1 MRFDVVGIDSP
12 CVDLAVN
19 VENFPEANH
28 GERVRNV
35 SWQGGGKV
43 ATGLV
48 AAARLGA
55 KAAIIG
61 NVGTDIYGTFIEE
74 DFKRHGIDTEHLLK
88 REGKTTHFDI
98 VVSDRKTGGR
108 SILYYPGTEE
118 SLREEELPLEYL
130 QNTSYFYLAVLNE
143 TTVKAA
149 SLAKEAGARIIMDAD
164 SGVHDLMEH
173 ISLIDIFIGSEFLY
187 HSLFEKGGY
196 EENCRKLMDKG
207 PEVVIFTLGEK
218 GCRGVCKE
226 GYFEIPAYRVE
237 VVDTVGAGD
246 VFHGAFAAGLLKD
259 WPIAEIARFAS
270 AVSAVKC
277 TRIGGRA
284 GIPDEKTV
292 MDFMETGE
300 IDYGEIDRR
309 VEFYQRGI
317 EHV

>member
-1 MRFDVVGIDSP
+1 MRFDIVGIDSP

-19 VENFPEANH
+19 VENLPEPNH
-28 GERVRNV
+28 GERVQNL

-55 KAAIIG
+55 RTAIIG
-61 NVGTDIYGTFIEE
+61 NIGTDIYGSFIEA
-74 DFKRHGIDTEHLLK
+74 DFKRHEVDTKHLLK

-108 SILYYPGTEE
+108 NILYYPGTEE
-118 SLREEELPLEYL
+118 ALTQEELPLDYIR
-130 QNTSYFYLAVLNE
+130 NTDYFYLAVLNE
-143 TTVKAA
+143 ATVRAA
-149 SLAKEAGARIIMDAD
+149 ALAREAGARVIIDAD
-164 SGVHDLMEH
+164 YGLQNLMEH

-187 HSLFEKGGY
+187 HSLFGEGDY
-196 EENCRKLMDKG
+196 EGNCRTVREMG
-207 PEVVIFTLGEK
+207 PEIVIFTLGEK
-218 GCRGVCKE
+218 GCIGISEE
-226 GYFEIPAYRVE
+226 GYFEIPAYKVD
-237 VVDTVGAGD
+237 VLDTVGAGD
-246 VFHGAFAAGLLKD
+246 VFHGAFTAGLKD
-259 WPIAEIARFAS
+259 CRSIAETARFAS

-284 GIPDEKTV
+284 GIPDKETV
-292 MDFMETGE
+292 LCFMETGVIDYSE
-300 IDYGEIDRR
+300 IDCR